1 MKHVLLIGAGR
12 SVSALVDYLAKLQV
26 SVTIID
32 KDKAYCDKRVE
43 QLPNA
48 TARYFDV
55 FDTQRT
61 YPEIK
66 KADLV
71 ISMLP
76 AHLHYSVIKLCVD
89 LKTDVLTASYVSDE
103 VKALSS
109 EAGNKGVKIIMECG
123 LDPGIDHM
131 SAMKEIDRIKELGGK
146 VTSFRSYTG
155 GLVAP
160 DCDNNP
166 WNYKISWNPRNIV
179 LAGKGTTQ
187 FLRNNRRKY
196 ISYYNLFDRVDSVFV
211 DGWGDFEAYANRD
224 SLKYIDLYSLDN
236 TATVVRGTLRRKG
249 FAQAWSKLVKLGLT
263 DDESYIKDMDNMTFR
278 DFTNSFLPYSEFLS
292 VEEKFLKFCGLDE
305 YSPEFKKINWLG
317 LFDRI
322 PIGMSNVTPAQVI
335 QKLLVD
341 KWQLDTKDKDMVV
354 MQHQIEYLVNDEI
367 KSEKFSL
374 VILGKDKEHTAM
386 AHTVGLPLGIVAK
399 LILENKLT
407 ELSGVVIP
415 TVKDIYLPVIEEL
428 KEFGVNFIRQ

>member
-12 SVSALVDYLAKLQV
+12 SVSALVDYLSKLEI

-32 KDKAYCDKRVE
+32 KDKAYCDKRVG

-48 TARYFDV
+48 TAKYFDV
-55 FDTQRT
+55 FDTQKT

-66 KADLV
+66 KANLV

-76 AHLHYSVIKLCVD
+76 AHLHYSIIKLCLD
-89 LKTDVLTASYVSDE
+89 LKTDVLTASYVSTE
-103 VKALSS
+103 VKSLSN
-109 EAGNKGVKIIMECG
+109 EAHLKGVKIIMECG
-123 LDPGIDHM
+123 LDPGIEHM

-160 DCDNNP
+160 DSDNNP

-187 FLRNNRRKY
+187 FLRNYRRKY
-196 ISYYNLFDRVDSVFV
+196 ISYHNLFDRVDPVFV

-224 SLKYIDLYSLDN
+224 SLKYLDLYSLDN
-236 TATVVRGTLRRKG
+236 TSTVIRGTLRRKG

-263 DDESYIKDMDNMTFR
+263 DDLNYIKDMEEMTFR
-278 DFTNSFLPYSEFLS
+278 DFTNSFLPYSDFLT
-292 VEEKFLKFCGLDE
+292 VEEKFLSFCNLHKN
-305 YSPEFKKINWLG
+305 SSEFNKIKWLG
-317 LFDRI
+317 LFDRE
-322 PIGMSNVTPAQVI
+322 PIGLTNVTPAQVI
-335 QKLLVD
+335 QKLLMD
-341 KWQLDTKDKDMVV
+341 KWKLGENEKDMVV
-354 MQHQIEYLVNDEI
+354 MQHQIEYVLNDEI

-374 VILGKDKEHTAM
+374 VILGRNKEHTAM

-399 LILENKLT
+399 LLLESKLS

-428 KEFGVNFIRQ
+428 KEFGVRFVKQ